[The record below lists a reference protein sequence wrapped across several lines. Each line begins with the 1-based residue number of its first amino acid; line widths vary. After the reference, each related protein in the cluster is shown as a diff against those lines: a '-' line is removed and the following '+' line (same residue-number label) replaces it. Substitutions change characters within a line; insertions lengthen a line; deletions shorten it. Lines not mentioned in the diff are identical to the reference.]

1 METNEL
7 RKNYE
12 DLKKSFTDG
21 KDKSFFRYLKLKLS
35 ALKVLSK
42 INMDNMDNEYVIL
55 HKDFPYND
63 NSLSISYTYCNEKIP
78 DISIS
83 IEFSLLPK
91 SYSKEDID
99 KLTIY
104 VGKLRDEFSK
114 VITFKEYRETLE
126 NIYTNYLDIFR
137 CEDEQFKQHNS

>member
-21 KDKSFFRYLKLKLS
+21 KDNGFLRYLKLKLS

-42 INMDNMDNEYVIL
+42 INMDNEYVIL

-126 NIYTNYLDIFR
+126 NIYTNYLDFFR
-137 CEDEQFKQHNS
+137 CEDEQIKQYNISK

>member
-21 KDKSFFRYLKLKLS
+21 KDNGFLRYLKLKLS

-104 VGKLRDEFSK
+104 VGALKDEFSK
-114 VITFKEYRETLE
+114 VITFKEYYETLE
-126 NIYTNYLDIFR
+126 NIYANYLDIFR
-137 CEDEQFKQHNS
+137 CEDEQIKR